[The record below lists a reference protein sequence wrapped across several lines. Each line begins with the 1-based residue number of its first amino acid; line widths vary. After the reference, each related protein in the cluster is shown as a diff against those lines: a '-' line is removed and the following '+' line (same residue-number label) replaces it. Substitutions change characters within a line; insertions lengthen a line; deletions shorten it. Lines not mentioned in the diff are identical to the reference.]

1 MHAAPYFCIGSRA
14 QRAGGKVGLLQSEE
28 LSKGVLEGRPC
39 SGAQVVRTADAGE
52 YVPQSVRRSSDGT
65 HTQFRHVP
73 QSKRRSSD
81 GTHT

>member
-1 MHAAPYFCIGSRA
+1 MHAASYFYTGSRA

-52 YVPQSVRRSSDGT
+52 
-65 HTQFRHVP
+65 HVP
-73 QSKRRSSD
+73 QSTRK
-81 GTHT
+81 

>member
-1 MHAAPYFCIGSRA
+1 MHSAPYFCTGSRVH
-14 QRAGGKVGLLQSEE
+14 REPGGKVGLLQSEE

-39 SGAQVVRTADAGE
+39 SGAQVVRTADAGD
-52 YVPQSVRRSSDGT
+52 Y
-65 HTQFRHVP
+65 VP